1 MAKLFIRESSTGD
14 KIPFLRGVLV
24 ESLVRAGLSFQDAYL
39 VAQSI
44 RGNLEGNVE
53 ITTDTLRER
62 ASAEVLRRFGPILA
76 KSYELGSSRERQI
89 MVQTSGDEVPFSA
102 GILSR
107 SLQACAISRVDALET
122 AKQVHE
128 SLQKEAAGVIDH
140 VSLKEVVYEQLK
152 GCCSKEAADRY
163 LSWRRFKE
171 SGLPLILLIGGI
183 TGAGKSTLTTE
194 LAYQLNI
201 VRTQSTDMMREIVR
215 CYLPAAQI
223 PTLSYSSF
231 EAWRGLVEN
240 AKSVSKLKHTEE
252 IVRGFLSQFK
262 IVKHGLEATVYRAV
276 KENHDLIVDGIHVLP
291 SELELDIARDQ
302 AIVIPLMLVVP
313 RKKTL
318 WKRFKQ
324 REREQPER
332 GSSRYL
338 KQLDQIWML
347 QSWLVRKAEKHDI
360 PLIFNVDI
368 DEALHDILMH
378 INDTITRHFTTR
390 L

>member
-1 MAKLFIRESSTGD
+1 VAKLFIRESSTGD

-24 ESLVRAGLSFQDAYL
+24 ESLVRAGLSFQDAYR

-44 RGNLEGNVE
+44 RGNLENNVE

-89 MVQTSGDEVPFSA
+89 MVQTSSDEVPFSA

-107 SLQACAISRVDALET
+107 SLQAGAISRVDALET

-128 SLQKEAAGVIDH
+128 SLQKEAAVIIDY
-140 VSLKEVVYEQLK
+140 VTLKEVVYEQLK
-152 GCCSKEAADRY
+152 ECCSKEAADRY
-163 LSWRRFKE
+163 LSCRRFKE

-194 LAYQLNI
+194 LAYRLNI

-215 CYLPAAQI
+215 CYLPAAEV

-231 EAWRGLVEN
+231 EAWRGLAENVE
-240 AKSVSKLKHTEE
+240 SVRELNPAQVIH
-252 IVRGFLSQFK
+252 GFLSQFK
-262 IVKHGLEATVYRAV
+262 VIKSGLEATIQRAV

-291 SELELDIARDQ
+291 SKLELNVARDQ
-302 AIVIPLMLVVP
+302 AVVIPLMLAVS

-318 WKRFKQ
+318 GKRLKQ
-324 REREQPER
+324 RGREQPER
-332 GSSRYL
+332 GSSGYL

-347 QSWLVRKAEKHDI
+347 QSWLVKEAEKHKI
-360 PLIFNVDI
+360 RLISNVDI
-368 DEALHDILMH
+368 EEAMGEILMH
-378 INDTITRHFTTR
+378 INDTIMRHFPAR